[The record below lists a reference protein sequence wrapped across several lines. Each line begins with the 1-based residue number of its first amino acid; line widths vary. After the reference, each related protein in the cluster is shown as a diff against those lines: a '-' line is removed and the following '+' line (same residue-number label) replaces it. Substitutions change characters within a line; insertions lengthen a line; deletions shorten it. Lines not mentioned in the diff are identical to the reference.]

1 MMNVKLR
8 KEGNRGL
15 KKAYFRGN
23 TFQHNTGN
31 SIKLFP
37 FRTKGAE
44 KCYDEFRLFH
54 GVVGEAFRICNK
66 QRFDKAFASD
76 KDATFNT
83 KLKTHIL
90 DEVVDSVRTNIKDEL
105 RDTIINLFFGDDGE
119 LMKFNGKVLPYM
131 NFKTE
136 HPALNEMAFFIT
148 DVFLNKQEV
157 IEIIESD
164 NAKDNLFY
172 QLIVDCLPEHHPH
185 DYESKHTP
193 YFNAIPEINE
203 LFEKDFSIL
212 KKDSK
217 AFLSEIENLFKYYYF
232 LYMTQLSK
240 RLNHFGE
247 LQEVQPV
254 FFSMDWESLS
264 GSRLGYQFGWNVIAS
279 EMQSLFAHV
288 NTVELLNYIQ
298 LDDQSIGDYS
308 GLIRKVDEMEESEID
323 ELKSKVIEVITF
335 YESGNAAVFQD
346 GGREVVDQRID
357 SATNSDDSDIILLV
371 KKLFTTVSFV
381 LEKTGRITAGNRYA
395 DWILSFCK
403 VNFTKNRGR
412 LGTTLSL
419 TQEMLLFLVKLCVGE
434 ADKIR
439 LNSLWTKLELRGLK
453 FDEVSKTEIIRLFE
467 RINLLEKKSDSGDA
481 QYVKSII

>member
-1 MMNVKLR
+1 MMNVELR

-15 KKAYFRGN
+15 EKAYFRGN

-54 GVVGEAFRICNK
+54 GVVGEAFRICTNQK
-66 QRFDKAFASD
+66 FDKAFASD
-76 KDATFNT
+76 KEATFNT

-90 DEVVDSVRTNIKDEL
+90 DKVIESVRTERKDEL
-105 RDTIINLFFGDDGE
+105 RDTVINLFFGDDGE

-131 NFKTE
+131 NFTTE
-136 HPALNEMAFFIT
+136 HAALNEMAFFIT

-157 IEIIESD
+157 IEAIES
-164 NAKDNLFY
+164 NKAKDNLFY
-172 QLIVDCLPEHHPH
+172 QLVVDCLPEHHSH

-203 LFEKDFSIL
+203 LFEKDFSLL
-212 KKDSK
+212 KKDNK
-217 AFLSEIENLFKYYYF
+217 AFLEDIENLFKYYYF
-232 LYMTQLSK
+232 FYMTQLSK

-254 FFSMDWESLS
+254 FFTMDWESLS
-264 GSRLGYQFGWNVIAS
+264 GSRLSYQFGWNVIAS
-279 EMQSLFAHV
+279 EMQSIFAHA

-298 LDDQSIGDYS
+298 LDDQTIGDYS
-308 GLIRKVDEMEESEID
+308 GLIRKVGELNESELD
-323 ELKSKVIEVITF
+323 ELKSKVKEIITF
-335 YESGNAAVFQD
+335 YESGNATVFEN
-346 GGREVVDQRID
+346 GGRKEVDRRID
-357 SATNSDDSDIILLV
+357 NAINSDDSEIILLV

-395 DWILSFCK
+395 DWIVSFCK

-412 LGTTLSL
+412 LGTTISL

-439 LNSLWTKLELRGLK
+439 LNSLWTELEDRGLK